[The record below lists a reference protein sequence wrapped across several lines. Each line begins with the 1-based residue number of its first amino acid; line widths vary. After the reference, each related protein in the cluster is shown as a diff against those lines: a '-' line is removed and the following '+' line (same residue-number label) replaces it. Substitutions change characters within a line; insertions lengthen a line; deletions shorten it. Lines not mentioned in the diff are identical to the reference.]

1 MRLRK
6 LYRLEPSSVFC
17 NIQDG
22 QLFRRAEDGKFY
34 VLLWRNINYVVAR
47 RWTWFDELKLF
58 LRRNNGNRSEIA
70 NRPNGT

>member
-1 MRLRK
+1 MK
-6 LYRLEPSSVFC
+6 LHKLEPSSAFC

-22 QLFRRAEDGKFY
+22 QLFRRSEDGKFY
-34 VLLWRNINYVVAR
+34 VLLWRNINYIVAR

-58 LRRNNGNRSEIA
+58 LRRNNGNRSEVA